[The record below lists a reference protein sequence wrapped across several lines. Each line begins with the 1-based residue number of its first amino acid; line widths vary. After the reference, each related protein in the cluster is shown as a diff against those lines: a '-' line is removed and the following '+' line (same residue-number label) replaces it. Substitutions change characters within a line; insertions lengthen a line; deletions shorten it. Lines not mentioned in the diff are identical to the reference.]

1 MSWFGKKTAVIVAP
15 VAPPVIPARRGWLY
29 RTWGD
34 SFGSF
39 ASRCLQVLIV
49 IGLAAVVVTVGIAL
63 KTIVI
68 AVLLALILACAFS
81 PLVRVL
87 AKIMPRVLA
96 ALITLLL
103 IVGALGGLIT
113 LVVFAVIGQA
123 SHIASA
129 AQKGVGQVEQFL
141 QGLGLPVD
149 SSSIQQAID
158 AVQKYVTSASFGSSA
173 LSGLSVAGEV
183 ATGTV
188 LLLFV
193 LFFFLRD
200 GAKIWQFL
208 IQVFKDEA
216 HERAERVGNA
226 GLLVLGAYARGT
238 ATIAAIDAVVV
249 GVALTIL
256 HVPLALA
263 LAVLVFIT
271 AFIPIIGAPLAG
283 ALAAAVAL
291 VFNGPVV
298 ALIVIG
304 VIIAVHLLEGNLF
317 HPVIMG
323 HAVSLHPLVI
333 LLALTAGT
341 ILGGIVG
348 AILAVPAA
356 SVVWAAIKAWNNE
369 TVVEAKV
376 KKVKKQ

>member
-1 MSWFGKKTAVIVAP
+1 
-15 VAPPVIPARRGWLY
+15 
-29 RTWGD
+29 
-34 SFGSF
+34 
-39 ASRCLQVLIV
+39 LQVLIV